1 LRVALVVGKSSV
13 DNREIM
19 DARSELMDTPTRT
32 QIRLPWNEYR
42 LLFYSALLGIAGG
55 LGAQLFNWIVNF
67 TQHLLLVGI
76 AGYYPPEPGVLNP
89 EPIVGPS
96 GLWLIPVSTVL
107 GGLMSGILV
116 YTFAPEAEGHG
127 TDAAVEAFHF
137 KGGKIR
143 PLVPLIKVLSSAI
156 TIGSGGAAGREGPT
170 AQISVGL
177 GSILSDLLRLHDE
190 DRRILV
196 LAGMAAGLAAV
207 FRSPLGMAIF
217 SVEILYSGM
226 AFETEAL
233 IYTVIASVVAY
244 AVNGLFVGWSP
255 IFLLPQTIHF
265 TDPIALSSY
274 ALLGIIAGVI
284 GAIEPPIF
292 YGIRDIFRSL
302 KIPNHIKPAIGGL
315 LMGLLALIFPEIV
328 SSGYGWVQKSM
339 TGGYIGWSLIFLA
352 LAKILAMSLTISSGG
367 SGGVFGPNVYIGAMI
382 GAWVA
387 FAMDSLIP
395 GAGLSP
401 AAFAVVGMA
410 AVFAGT
416 ARVPIAT
423 LIMVAE
429 MTGGYGLIVPSML
442 STMIAFVVERTVSA
456 GFKYPRLYEAQV
468 ELRSDSP
475 THLEGMLKATF
486 AVLESGPLV
495 DLRNVT
501 IPHLASLL
509 RHGTPI
515 KIHSGRGTLLA
526 VNLSDK
532 SNFSGRNIADVFDSF
547 PELLAVAII
556 RDDGVHLPR
565 GSTRIE
571 GGDQLLIVASAMTS
585 VESFKQLA
593 GDTSI
598 RPFE

>member
-1 LRVALVVGKSSV
+1 MDISSGLS
-13 DNREIM
+13 
-19 DARSELMDTPTRT
+19 ATRAPR
-32 QIRLPWNEYR
+32 QILSPWNEYR
-42 LLFYSALLGIAGG
+42 LLFYSALIGIAGG
-55 LGAQLFNWIVNF
+55 LGAQLFNWIVNYAE
-67 TQHLLLVGI
+67 HLLLVGI
-76 AGYYPPEPGVLNP
+76 AGYQPPEPGILNP
-89 EPIVGPS
+89 EPTVGPW

-107 GGLMSGILV
+107 GGLLSGFLV

-127 TDAAVEAFHF
+127 TDAAVEAFHY
-137 KGGKIR
+137 KGGKIK
-143 PLVPLIKVLSSAI
+143 PLVPLVKVLSSAI

-177 GSILSDLLRLHDE
+177 GSILADVLRLRDE

-255 IFLLPQTIHF
+255 IFFLPETIHF
-265 TDPIALSSY
+265 TNPTALVGY
-274 ALLGIIAGVI
+274 AILGIVAGII

-292 YGIRDIFRSL
+292 YGIRDIFRAL
-302 KIPNHIKPAIGGL
+302 RVPNHIKPAIGGL
-315 LMGLLALIFPEIV
+315 LMGLLALIIPETV

-339 TGGYIGWSLIFLA
+339 TGDYVGWLLIFLA

-367 SGGVFGPNVYIGAMI
+367 SGGVFGPNVYIGGMI

-387 FAMDSLIP
+387 FAMDSFIP

-401 AAFAVVGMA
+401 ASFAVVGMA

-416 ARVPIAT
+416 ARVPIST

-442 STMIAFVVERTVSA
+442 ATMIAFVVERTVSA
-456 GFKYPRLYEAQV
+456 SFKYPRLYEAQV

-495 DLRNVT
+495 NLGNVT
-501 IPHLASLL
+501 LPHLASLL

-515 KIHSGRGTLLA
+515 PIHSGRGTLLT

-532 SNFSGRNIADVFDSF
+532 SNFSGRNIAEVFDSF

-571 GGDQLLIVASAMTS
+571 SGDQLLIVANAMTS